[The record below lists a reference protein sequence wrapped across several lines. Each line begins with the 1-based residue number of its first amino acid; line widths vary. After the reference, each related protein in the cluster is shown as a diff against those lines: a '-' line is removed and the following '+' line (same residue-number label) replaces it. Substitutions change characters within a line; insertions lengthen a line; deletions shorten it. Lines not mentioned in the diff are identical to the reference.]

1 MGAFGRKRME
11 NELEWRHEAP
21 KLIPACETLWRA
33 AGVSTPARRIKVR

>member
-21 KLIPACETLWRA
+21 KLIAPYEALWSGAALSPAERGVET
-33 AGVSTPARRIKVR
+33 